1 MWYAEWL
8 SILSDTLA
16 TYYPFE
22 INSKEFTISVCL
34 LCLGTVLVGKII
46 TGLLCDSKR
55 SLVMVFLGMSSPF
68 ILAIA
73 GYTAIIIYVN
83 PILPYDWMALVL
95 KYSVAGLVAIF
106 SIIFISPF
114 FLGLGFI
121 KSFFSMIFTYILTV
135 ALVSYGTPYLKG
147 IIFDEKPLPSLDQ
160 ISQIDIKYYKNST

>member
-1 MWYAEWL
+1 MWFAEWL
-8 SILSDTLA
+8 SILSDTFL
-16 TYYPFE
+16 TYYPFK
-22 INSKEFTISVCL
+22 INSKEFTLSLCL
-34 LCLGTVLVGKII
+34 LCLGTVLFGKII

-55 SLVMVFLGMSSPF
+55 GLIMVFLGMLNPF

-73 GYTAIIIYVN
+73 GYTATIIYIN
-83 PILPYDWMALVL
+83 PFLPYDWMALVL

-121 KSFFSMIFTYILTV
+121 KSFISMTFTYLFTI
-135 ALVSYGTPYLKG
+135 ALVSYGTPFFKG
-147 IIFDEKPLPSLDQ
+147 IIFDKKPLPSPDQ